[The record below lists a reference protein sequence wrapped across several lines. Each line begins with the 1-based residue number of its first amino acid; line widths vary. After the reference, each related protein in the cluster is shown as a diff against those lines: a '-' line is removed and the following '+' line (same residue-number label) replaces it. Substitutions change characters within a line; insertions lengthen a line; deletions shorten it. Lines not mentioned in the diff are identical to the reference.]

1 MTTTT
6 VEEAIRTAIVRV
18 APEADLTVL
27 DPDES
32 LRAALDLDSL
42 DFLAVLENVAR
53 LTLVTIPESSYAT
66 VDSWRGLVDFVRD
79 HAKGAG

>member
-79 HAKGAG
+79 HAEGAG

>member
-6 VEEAIRTAIVRV
+6 VEAAIRTAIVRV

-79 HAKGAG
+79 HAEGAG